1 MTVVLPPVLDDMA
14 GELIDPD
21 VARIGA
27 TRPIAEPLLSQSA
40 AMGALPQLYAAV
52 APGVEGDDYVGPDG
66 LGEIAARE
74 GLVLHELVDVAPSLE
89 EAFMEL
95 TRDAVEY
102 HGSTE
107 TNERTAA

>member
-1 MTVVLPPVLDDMA
+1 MSMPDFIAASSRNAVRVSSPDAVRLHNLLAGPGVTV
-14 GELIDPD
+14 
-21 VARIGA
+21 
-27 TRPIAEPLLSQSA
+27 SSN
-40 AMGALPQLYAAV
+40 
-52 APGVEGDDYVGPDG
+52 APGHLEISGMPAAQV
-66 LGEIAARE
+66 GEIAARE